1 MRRGLN
7 LFSIGG
13 IRISLH
19 YSWFVVL
26 GLVVW
31 SLAVKVFPQAYPD
44 FGKTTI
50 WLVSV
55 AAALLLFTSVLLHEL
70 SHSFVANRMGLGIH
84 GITLFIFGGIAH
96 LGKEPDDPNV
106 ELKVAIAGP
115 ACSLVLAVVFFVA
128 YLALLTE
135 YGRTPIVAVL
145 EYLWYTNAALVAFNL
160 VPGFP
165 LDGGRVLRA
174 LLWKRN
180 KDIRR
185 ATRIASL
192 FGRGFAILLILGGLF
207 EIFLKGDLGGIWYVL
222 IGMFLQQ
229 AAEGSYQQV
238 LVRKALSGLRVRQT
252 MTTDVIYVG
261 PRLTLVEL
269 VESFFFKYRFNSFP
283 VVDGASLVGMID
295 VEEVK
300 RVPREEWHAVTV
312 RDVMTPI
319 SEDLVLRPEDDAVDA
334 LTKMLKS
341 GWGMLPVAEGD
352 RLLGILTRRDVMTL
366 LKIKTDL
373 GT

>member
-1 MRRGLN
+1 MRRGFN

-13 IRISLH
+13 IKISIH
-19 YSWFVVL
+19 YTWFVVL

-31 SLAVKVFPQAYPD
+31 SLAVEHFPHAYPD
-44 FGKTTI
+44 FSKVTI
-50 WLVSV
+50 WLVSL
-55 AAALLLFTSVLLHEL
+55 AAALLLFVSVLLHEL
-70 SHSFVANRMGLGIH
+70 SHSFVANRMGLGIR

-96 LGKEPDDPNV
+96 LGKEPDDPGT
-106 ELKVAIAGP
+106 EFKVAVAGP
-115 ACSLVLAVVFFVA
+115 VCSLALAVIFFVA
-128 YLALLTE
+128 YLALVTE
-135 YGRTPIVAVL
+135 FGRTPVVAIL
-145 EYLWYTNAALVAFNL
+145 EYLWYVNAALVAFNL

-165 LDGGRVLRA
+165 LDGGRLLRA
-174 LLWKRN
+174 ILWKRT

-192 FGRGFAILLILGGLF
+192 FGRGFAILLILAGLF
-207 EIFLKGDLGGIWYVL
+207 EIFVTRDFGGIWLVL

-238 LVRKALSGLRVRQT
+238 LMRNALSGVRVRQT
-252 MTTDVIYVG
+252 MTTDVVHVS
-261 PRLTLVEL
+261 PELTLAEL
-269 VESFFFKYRFNSFP
+269 VESFFFKYRFNSYP
-283 VVDGASLVGMID
+283 VVDGPSLVGMVD
-295 VEEVK
+295 LEQVR
-300 RVPREEWHAVTV
+300 RVPREEWHSVTV
-312 RDVMTPI
+312 GDVMTPI
-319 SEDLVLRPEDDAVDA
+319 SEGLALRPDDDAVDA

-341 GWGMLPVAEGD
+341 GWGMLPVAEGE

>member
-1 MRRGLN
+1 MRKGFN
-7 LFSIGG
+7 LFAIGG
-13 IRISLH
+13 IKISIH
-19 YSWFVVL
+19 YTWFVVL

-31 SLAVKVFPQAYPD
+31 SLAVEHFPQAYPD
-44 FGKTTI
+44 FSKVTI

-55 AAALLLFTSVLLHEL
+55 VAALFLFISVLLHEL
-70 SHSFVANRMGLGIH
+70 SHSFVANRLGLGIR

-96 LGKEPDDPNV
+96 LGKEPDDPNT

-115 ACSLVLAVVFFVA
+115 ACSLALAVVFFVA
-128 YLALLTE
+128 YLVLFTE

-145 EYLWYTNAALVAFNL
+145 EYLWYVNAALVAFNL

-174 LLWKRN
+174 ILWKRS

-192 FGRGFAILLILGGLF
+192 FGRGFAILLILTGLF
-207 EIFLKGDLGGIWYVL
+207 EIFVTRNFGGIWLVL

-252 MTTDVIYVG
+252 MTADVIHVS
-261 PRLTLVEL
+261 PQITLVEL
-269 VESFFFKYRFNSFP
+269 VESYFFKHRFNSFP
-283 VVDGASLVGMID
+283 VVDGLSLVGMID

-300 RVPREEWHAVTV
+300 RVPREEWQAVTV

-319 SEDLVLRPEDDAVDA
+319 SEELTLRPEDDAVDA

>member
-1 MRRGLN
+1 MRKGFN

-13 IRISLH
+13 IRISIH
-19 YSWFVVL
+19 YTWFVVL

-31 SLAVKVFPQAYPD
+31 SLAVEHFPQAYPD
-44 FGKTTI
+44 FSKVTI

-55 AAALLLFTSVLLHEL
+55 VAALFLFISVLLHEL
-70 SHSFVANRMGLGIH
+70 SHSFVANRMGLGIR

-96 LGKEPDDPNV
+96 LGKEPDDPNT

-115 ACSLVLAVVFFVA
+115 ACSLALAVIFFVA
-128 YLALLTE
+128 YLVLFTE
-135 YGRTPIVAVL
+135 YGRMPIVAVL
-145 EYLWYTNAALVAFNL
+145 EYLWYVNAALVAFNL

-174 LLWKRN
+174 ILWKRS

-192 FGRGFAILLILGGLF
+192 LGRGFAILLILTGLF
-207 EIFLKGDLGGIWYVL
+207 EIFVTRNFGGIWLVL

-252 MTTDVIYVG
+252 MTTDVIHVS
-261 PRLTLVEL
+261 PQVTLVEL

-283 VVDGASLVGMID
+283 VVDATSLVGMVD
-295 VEEVK
+295 VDQVK
-300 RVPREEWHAVTV
+300 HVPREQWHMVTV
-312 RDVMTPI
+312 RDVMTPV
-319 SEDLVLRPEDDAVDA
+319 SEEVVLRPEDDAVDA

-366 LKIKTDL
+366 LKMKTDL
-373 GT
+373 ET

>member
-1 MRRGLN
+1 MRRGFN

-13 IRISLH
+13 IQISIH
-19 YSWFVVL
+19 YSWFLVL

-31 SLAVKVFPQAYPD
+31 SLAVKVFPQAYPG
-44 FGKTTI
+44 FGKPTI
-50 WLVSV
+50 WLVSL
-55 AAALLLFTSVLLHEL
+55 AAALLLFISVLLHEL
-70 SHSFVANRMGLGIH
+70 SHSFVANRLGLGIQ
-84 GITLFIFGGIAH
+84 GITLFIFGGIAQ

-115 ACSLVLAVVFFVA
+115 ACSLALAVVFFVA

-135 YGRTPIVAVL
+135 FGRTPIVAVL
-145 EYLWYTNAALVAFNL
+145 EYLWYVNAALVAFNL

-165 LDGGRVLRA
+165 LDGGRILRA
-174 LLWKRN
+174 ILWKRN
-180 KDIRR
+180 KDVRR
-185 ATRIASL
+185 STRIASL
-192 FGRGFAILLILGGLF
+192 FGRGFAIVLILGGLL
-207 EIFLKGDLGGIWYVL
+207 EIFLRGDLGGLWYVL

-229 AAEGSYQQV
+229 AAQGSYQQV
-238 LVRKALSGLRVRQT
+238 LVRNALSGMRVRQT

-261 PRLTLVEL
+261 PQLSLVEL

-295 VEEVK
+295 VEQVK
-300 RVPREEWHAVTV
+300 HVPREEWHAVTV
-312 RDVMTPI
+312 RDIMTPI
-319 SEDLVLRPEDDAVDA
+319 SAELVLHPEDDAVDA

>member
-1 MRRGLN
+1 MRKGFD

-31 SLAVKVFPQAYPD
+31 SLAVKVFPQAYPG

-55 AAALLLFTSVLLHEL
+55 AAALLLFISVLLHEL

-115 ACSLVLAVVFFVA
+115 ACSLVLAVVFFAV

-165 LDGGRVLRA
+165 LDGGRILRA
-174 LLWKRN
+174 ILWKRN

-192 FGRGFAILLILGGLF
+192 FGRGFAILLILGGLL
-207 EIFLKGDLGGIWYVL
+207 EIFLRGDLSGIWYVL

-238 LVRKALSGLRVRQT
+238 LVRNALSGVRVRQT
-252 MTTDVIYVG
+252 MTTDVVYVS
-261 PRLTLVEL
+261 PQLTLVEL

-283 VVDGASLVGMID
+283 VVDGASLVGIVD
-295 VEEVK
+295 VDEVK
-300 RVPREEWHAVTV
+300 RVPREEWHSVTV
-312 RDVMTPI
+312 SEVMT
-319 SEDLVLRPEDDAVDA
+319 SMSDELVLRPEDDAVDA

-341 GWGMLPVAEGD
+341 GWGMLPVVEGG
-352 RLLGILTRRDVMTL
+352 RLLGVLTRRDVMTL